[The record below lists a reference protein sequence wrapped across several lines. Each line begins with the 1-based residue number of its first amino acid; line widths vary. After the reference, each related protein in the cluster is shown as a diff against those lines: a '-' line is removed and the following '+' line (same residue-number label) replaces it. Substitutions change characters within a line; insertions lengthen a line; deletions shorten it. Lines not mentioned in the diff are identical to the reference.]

1 MITLKK
7 TGDNFFTPPDFALFV
22 AACGEIIGYET
33 VRLSVPRAEKEKIHE
48 KQREIHPAR
57 RKRH

>member
-7 TGDNFFTPPDFALFV
+7 MGDNFFTPPDFALFV

-33 VRLSVPRAEKEKIHE
+33 VRLPVPRAEKEKN
-48 KQREIHPAR
+48 P
-57 RKRH
+57 